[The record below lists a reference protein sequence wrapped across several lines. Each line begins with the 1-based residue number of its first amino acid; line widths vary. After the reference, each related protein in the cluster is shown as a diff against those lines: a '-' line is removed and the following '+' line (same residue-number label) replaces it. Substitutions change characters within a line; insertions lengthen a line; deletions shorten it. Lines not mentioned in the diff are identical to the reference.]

1 MHGTT
6 IKKYIC
12 NHTHFS
18 LKRKRCIHITTEE
31 PVQIMY
37 DFVVVLKQTSR
48 DLDVSID
55 VAKRLVLSR
64 NPREEFERRLIHRP
78 SCPQPS
84 HSGG

>member
-1 MHGTT
+1 MLVYGL
-6 IKKYIC
+6 YGYQ
-12 NHTHFS
+12 NARYND
-18 LKRKRCIHITTEE
+18 KRKLCIHITAEE